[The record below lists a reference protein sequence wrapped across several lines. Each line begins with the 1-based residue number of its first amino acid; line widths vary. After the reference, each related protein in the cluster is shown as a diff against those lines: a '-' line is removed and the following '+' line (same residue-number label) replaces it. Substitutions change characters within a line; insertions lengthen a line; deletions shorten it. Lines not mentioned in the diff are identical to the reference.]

1 METHQVSMARM
12 KNLLPASL
20 MKKPKTLE
28 EFQEFFFYW
37 EPNMPIKE
45 HREENQ
51 YGEPS
56 AKEDVKEFK
65 LILWNAR
72 KIKELTKSELHR
84 IYSLYQG
91 KNCFG
96 YSSNPYFCHFYIPD
110 NKMKDESYADDN
122 GQPCIKFKGWKDS
135 DNPKDPMIQTLKNPA
150 RGKIDYPDWLKD

>member
-1 METHQVSMARM
+1 MARM

-45 HREENQ
+45 HREENR

-56 AKEDVKEFK
+56 TKEDVKEFK

-72 KIKELTKSELHR
+72 KIKKLTKSELLR

-96 YSSNPYFCHFYIPD
+96 ISTSRYDCHFYIPD
-110 NKMKDESYADDN
+110 NKMKDEDYADWN

-135 DNPKDPMIQTLKNPA
+135 DNPKDPMI
-150 RGKIDYPDWLKD
+150 KIIKQDAESPYLFPDWLRDYLRL